1 MSDAQNRFA
10 ESLERYRPYL
20 RLLARQAIGQRFQG
34 KIEPSD
40 VVQESLAGA
49 CEDWELLRTF
59 TEPELMAGLRK
70 RLQND
75 VKDAVDYWT
84 RGKRD
89 VGVEQHTEPS
99 VDESHAQLVE
109 KVAAEQTSPSEKVMR
124 EELLVQFAAALD
136 QLTEGQRT
144 AIELR
149 HIKGWSLRVISSHMG
164 RTDSAV
170 AGLLRDGKRKL
181 RLLLRE
187 SESDVR

>member
-1 MSDAQNRFA
+1 MSDTQNRFA

-40 VVQESLAGA
+40 VVQETLLGA
-49 CEDWELLRTF
+49 CNDWEPLRSF
-59 TEPELMAGLRK
+59 AEPELLAGLRT

-89 VGVEQHTEPS
+89 VGVEQHAEQS
-99 VDESHAQLVE
+99 VEESHAQLGE
-109 KVAAEQTSPSEKVMR
+109 NIAADQTSPSEKVIR
-124 EELLVQFAAALD
+124 EELLVRFAEALE
-136 QLTEGQRT
+136 QLTAAQRT

-149 HIKGWSLRVISSHMG
+149 HIRGWSLKEISKHMG

-181 RLLLRE
+181 SAMLRE
-187 SESDVR
+187 DE